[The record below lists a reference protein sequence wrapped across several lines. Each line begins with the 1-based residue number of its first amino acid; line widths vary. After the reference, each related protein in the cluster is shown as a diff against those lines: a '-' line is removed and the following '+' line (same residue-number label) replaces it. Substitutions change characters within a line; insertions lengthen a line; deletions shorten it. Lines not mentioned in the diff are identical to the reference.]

1 MQRCKK
7 KSVYIFIPLID
18 NEKQLA
24 ISVSRLDIEIKQP
37 SIPTDQEI
45 PPDSPVYKQ
54 TARFIVFP
62 KQRKR
67 KNLSILPLQF
77 GMDIN
82 PAGAGLQTCDI
93 LVSNSLLYWHG
104 SGEYACSGEPQKR
117 GALLN

>member
-18 NEKQLA
+18 NEKQIA

-37 SIPTDQEI
+37 SIPTNREI

-67 KNLSILPLQF
+67 KNPSILPLQF
-77 GMDIN
+77 GQDIV
-82 PAGAGLQTCDI
+82 PAAAGLQTCDI
-93 LVSNSLLYWHG
+93 LFSIFLSYWHG
-104 SGEYACSGEPQKR
+104 SEKLRQRWHKTH
-117 GALLN
+117 